1 MRPLKRSQC
10 TFLPMFS
17 RGIGSKVVAEGIE
30 SRGEAMVLSRNK
42 VVLVQGYNSA
52 GQSTIVMLPIS
63 S

>member
-1 MRPLKRSQC
+1 
-10 TFLPMFS
+10 MFS

-52 GQSTIVMLPIS
+52 GQSIIVMLPIS